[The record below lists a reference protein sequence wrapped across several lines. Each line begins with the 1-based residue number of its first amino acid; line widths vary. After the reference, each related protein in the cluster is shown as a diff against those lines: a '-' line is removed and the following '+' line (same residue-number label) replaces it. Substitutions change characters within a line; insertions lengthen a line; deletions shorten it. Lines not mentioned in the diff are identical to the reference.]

1 MFSSLIKNLSI
12 LKKFLFIN
20 LLIFI
25 FIGTLTIIYLNYV
38 QPNLIKKKTSLQ
50 IEVINNTINNLNRL
64 NIEFEKN
71 EVKKFLLSTRFLFQN
86 LDRVI
91 FFNESFH
98 STFLTCVFN
107 ISVPENQTS
116 AFTISAS
123 DPDGDSLTYSL
134 SGTDSALL
142 SVSSSGVVTFDTAPD
157 YENPSDSNADN
168 VYGVTATV
176 SDGSLTDSESFMI
189 TVTNDTSDDVTT
201 EGYDGTL
208 VAAGPVQGATIC
220 IQVNTGTCTG
230 AQFTTT
236 SAQDGTF
243 SLTVDSGTTGV
254 LRGEGGFDPVT
265 NLQFGEGDSLALGQ
279 PVTDQNV
286 VISAISEIMNEYNST
301 DYDSFKTKLGIDPSF
316 MIRFDN
322 PFSNLDNAANNK
334 AAVINTQLVVLGK
347 VLEAI
352 HTTTSGSVGNRVS
365 DAIINR
371 STTET
376 SLGDTTFIKDLLTNY
391 DADFS
396 PSSQQLIDLS
406 SGISAYMQKINANSS
421 NSHSHFMQVGVSE
434 LKTLMSA
441 VMDGTASS
449 TELDKLV
456 FNTIDWINDDTSWS
470 GGTITDNESNL
481 NSMNYTLTNNG
492 SSNYIVDNINPS
504 DTEFIIYVKEGDVIK
519 FEATTAVTSGH
530 PFKMSTVQNATTS
543 DSGEI
548 GTAEGW
554 NQDTMTLTVSS
565 STPETL
571 YPYCDFHSGMY
582 SQGKIVKVSSYTQS
596 NIDITSATG
605 ALQVKG
611 TVATGPFKGA
621 SGYTYK
627 VYLNSQG
634 GTEHTHTFHE
644 YPGLTFYMPSD
655 QGYHG
660 SETSSSDAPFKAKS
674 HYAGDDNVSE
684 DY

>member
-1 MFSSLIKNLSI
+1 MKSLN
-12 LKKFLFIN
+12 
-20 LLIFI
+20 
-25 FIGTLTIIYLNYV
+25 
-38 QPNLIKKKTSLQ
+38 
-50 IEVINNTINNLNRL
+50 
-64 NIEFEKN
+64 
-71 EVKKFLLSTRFLFQN
+71 
-86 LDRVI
+86 RVI
-91 FFNESFH
+91 FLFSLFVIASCGGGGGGGGGGGDGYGSSSGNMNGAPNITNTSFD
-98 STFLTCVFN
+98 
-107 ISVPENQTS
+107 ISVQENQTT
-116 AFTISAS
+116 AFTVTAS
-123 DPDGDSLTYSL
+123 DPDGDTITFSL
-134 SGTDSALL
+134 SGTDASLL
-142 SVSSSGVVTFDTAPD
+142 SITSSGVVTFNSAPD
-157 YENPSDSNADN
+157 YEAPSDANGDN
-168 VYGVTATV
+168 VYEISATV
-176 SDGSLTDSESFMI
+176 SDGSLTDSENFRI
-189 TVTNDTSDDVTT
+189 TVTNDTSDDVTA
-201 EGYDGTL
+201 EGYNGTA
-208 VAAGPVQGATIC
+208 VGAGPIQGATIC
-220 IQVNTGTCTG
+220 IEVNAGTCSG

-236 SAQDGTF
+236 SSQDGTF

-265 NLQFGEGDSLALGQ
+265 NLQFGEGESLALGQ

-286 VISAISEIMNEYNST
+286 VISVISEFMNEGTTTNYNA
-301 DYDSFKTKLGIDPSF
+301 YKTSLGIDSSF

-322 PFSNLDNAANNK
+322 PFSNLDNAVYNK
-334 AAVINTQLVVLGK
+334 VAVINTQLAVLGK

-352 HTTTSGSVGNRVS
+352 HTINEGSGARSKVS
-365 DAIINR
+365 NAILAR
-371 STTET
+371 SGTET
-376 SLGDTTFIKDLLTNY
+376 SLGDTTFIKDFLTNY
-391 DADFS
+391 DSDFS

-421 NSHSHFMQVGVSE
+421 NSHSYFLQVGVSE
-434 LKTLMSA
+434 LATLMSA
-441 VMDGTASS
+441 VMSGTASS

-456 FNTIDWINDDTSWS
+456 FNTIDWINEDTAWS
-470 GGTITDNESNL
+470 GGTITDNESKL
-481 NSMNYTLTNNG
+481 NQMNYNLSNNG
-492 SSNYIVDNINPS
+492 SSNYVVDNINPS

-530 PFKMSTVQNATTS
+530 PFKMSTVQNATSS
-543 DSGEI
+543 DSGQI

-634 GTEHTHTFHE
+634 GSEHTHTFHE
-644 YPGLTFYMPSD
+644 YPGLTFYMPAD

-674 HYAGDDNVSE
+674 HYAGDDNISE

>member
-1 MFSSLIKNLSI
+1 M
-12 LKKFLFIN
+12 
-20 LLIFI
+20 
-25 FIGTLTIIYLNYV
+25 
-38 QPNLIKKKTSLQ
+38 
-50 IEVINNTINNLNRL
+50 NTLNR
-64 NIEFEKN
+64 
-71 EVKKFLLSTRFLFQN
+71 VVLLVSFF
-86 LDRVI
+86 VI
-91 FFNESFH
+91 ASCGGGGGGGGYGDSYTPPAQTNGAP
-98 STFLTCVFN
+98 TITNTVFN
-107 ISVPENQTS
+107 ISVQENQTS

-142 SVSSSGVVTFDTAPD
+142 SVSSSGVVTFNTAPD
-157 YENPSDSNADN
+157 YENPSDSNGDN
-168 VYGVTATV
+168 VYMVTVNV
-176 SDGSLTDSESFMI
+176 SDGTASTSADFSV
-189 TVTNDTSDDVTT
+189 TVTNDPSDDVTT
-201 EGYDGTL
+201 EGFNGTL
-208 VAAGPVQGATIC
+208 VAAGPVQGATVC
-220 IQVNTGTCTG
+220 IQVNTGTCSG

-301 DYDSFKTKLGIDPSF
+301 DYDAFKTKLGIDPSF

-365 DAIINR
+365 DAIINK

-434 LKTLMSA
+434 LSTLMSA
-441 VMDGTASS
+441 VMSGTASS

-456 FNTIDWINDDTSWS
+456 FNTIDWINDDTSWN

-481 NSMNYTLTNNG
+481 NEMNYTLSNNG
-492 SSNYIVDNINPS
+492 TSNYVVDNINPS
-504 DTEFIIYVKEGDVIK
+504 NTEFIIYVKEGDVIK

-530 PFKMSTVQNATTS
+530 PFKMSTVQNATSS
-543 DSGEI
+543 DSGQI

-582 SQGKIVKVSSYTQS
+582 SQGKIVKVSSYTQA
-596 NIDITSATG
+596 NIDITSVTG

-621 SGYTYK
+621 SGYT
-627 VYLNSQG
+627 LSLI
-634 GTEHTHTFHE
+634 HI
-644 YPGLTFYMPSD
+644 
-655 QGYHG
+655 
-660 SETSSSDAPFKAKS
+660 
-674 HYAGDDNVSE
+674 
-684 DY
+684 

>member
-1 MFSSLIKNLSI
+1 M
-12 LKKFLFIN
+12 
-20 LLIFI
+20 
-25 FIGTLTIIYLNYV
+25 
-38 QPNLIKKKTSLQ
+38 
-50 IEVINNTINNLNRL
+50 NTLNR
-64 NIEFEKN
+64 
-71 EVKKFLLSTRFLFQN
+71 VVLLVSFF
-86 LDRVI
+86 VI
-91 FFNESFH
+91 ASCGGGGGGGGSEDPYTPPTPTNSAP
-98 STFLTCVFN
+98 TITNTVFN
-107 ISVPENQTS
+107 ISVAENQTS

-123 DPDGDSLTYSL
+123 DSDGDTLTYSL
-134 SGTDSALL
+134 SGTDSALM
-142 SVSSSGVVTFDTAPD
+142 SVSSSGVVTFNTAPD
-157 YENPSDSNADN
+157 FENPSDSNADN
-168 VYGVTATV
+168 VYEVTATV
-176 SDGSLTDSESFMI
+176 SDGSLTDSENFMV

-201 EGYDGTL
+201 EGFNGTL
-208 VAAGPVQGATIC
+208 VAAGPIQGATVC
-220 IQVNTGTCTG
+220 IQVNTGNCTG

-236 SAQDGTF
+236 TAQDGTF

-286 VISAISEIMNEYNST
+286 VISVISEFMNEGTTTN
-301 DYDSFKTKLGIDPSF
+301 YDAFKTSLGIDPSF

-322 PFSNLDNAANNK
+322 PFSNLDNAINNK
-334 AAVINTQLVVLGK
+334 AAVVNTQLFVLGK
-347 VLEAI
+347 VLESI
-352 HTTTSGSVGNRVS
+352 HTINSGSGARFKVS
-365 DAIINR
+365 NAILAR
-371 STTET
+371 SGTET

-421 NSHSHFMQVGVSE
+421 NSHSHFLQVGVSE
-434 LKTLMSA
+434 LSTLMSA
-441 VMDGTASS
+441 VMSGTASS

-481 NSMNYTLTNNG
+481 NAMNYTLTNNG

-530 PFKMSTVQNATTS
+530 PFKMSTVQNATST

-565 STPETL
+565 STPDTL

-582 SQGKIVKVSSYTQS
+582 SQGKIVKVSSYTQA
-596 NIDITSATG
+596 NIDITSVTS

-634 GTEHTHTFHE
+634 GSEHTHTFHE
-644 YPGLTFYMPSD
+644 YPGLTFYMPAD

-660 SETSSSDAPFKAKS
+660 SETSSSDTPFKAKS
-674 HYAGDDNVSE
+674 HYATSGDDSIS
-684 DY
+684 DSY

>member
-1 MFSSLIKNLSI
+1 M
-12 LKKFLFIN
+12 
-20 LLIFI
+20 
-25 FIGTLTIIYLNYV
+25 
-38 QPNLIKKKTSLQ
+38 
-50 IEVINNTINNLNRL
+50 E
-64 NIEFEKN
+64 
-71 EVKKFLLSTRFLFQN
+71 
-86 LDRVI
+86 
-91 FFNESFH
+91 
-98 STFLTCVFN
+98 
-107 ISVPENQTS
+107 
-116 AFTISAS
+116 
-123 DPDGDSLTYSL
+123 
-134 SGTDSALL
+134 
-142 SVSSSGVVTFDTAPD
+142 GVVTFNNAPD
-157 YENPSDSNADN
+157 FENPSDSNSDN
-168 VYGVTATV
+168 VYEITANV
-176 SDGSLTDSESFMI
+176 SDGSLSDSADFMI
-189 TVTNDTSDDVTT
+189 TVTNDTSDDSTT
-201 EGYDGTL
+201 EGFNGTIA
-208 VAAGPVQGATIC
+208 AAGPVQGATIC
-220 IQVNTGTCTG
+220 IEVNAGTCTG

-279 PVTDQNV
+279 PVTDQSV
-286 VISAISEIMNEYNST
+286 VISAISQLMNEDNST
-301 DYDSFKTKLGIDPSF
+301 DYDSFKTKLGIDSSF

-322 PFSNLDNAANNK
+322 PFSNLDNSANNK
-334 AAVINTQLVVLGK
+334 AAVINTQLVVLGEI
-347 VLEAI
+347 LEEI
-352 HTTTSGSVGNRVS
+352 HTVSTGSLGNRVA
-365 DAIINR
+365 DAIIGR

-391 DADFS
+391 DTEFK

-421 NSHSHFMQVGVSE
+421 NSHSHFLQVGVSE

-565 STPETL
+565 STPETI

-582 SQGKIVKVSSYTQS
+582 SQGKIVKVTSYTQAD
-596 NIDITSATG
+596 IDITSVTS

-634 GTEHTHTFHE
+634 GSEHTHTFHE
-644 YPGLTFYMPSD
+644 YPGLTFYMPAD

-660 SETSSSDAPFKAKS
+660 SETSSSDTPFKAKS
-674 HYAGDDNVSE
+674 HYATSGDDSIS
-684 DY
+684 DSY

>member
-1 MFSSLIKNLSI
+1 M
-12 LKKFLFIN
+12 
-20 LLIFI
+20 
-25 FIGTLTIIYLNYV
+25 
-38 QPNLIKKKTSLQ
+38 
-50 IEVINNTINNLNRL
+50 NTLNR
-64 NIEFEKN
+64 
-71 EVKKFLLSTRFLFQN
+71 VVLLTSFF
-86 LDRVI
+86 VI
-91 FFNESFH
+91 ASCGGGGGGGGGSEDPYTPPTPTNSAP
-98 STFLTCVFN
+98 TITNTVFN
-107 ISVPENQTS
+107 ISVAENQTS
-116 AFTISAS
+116 AFTVSAS
-123 DPDGDSLTYSL
+123 DSDGDTLTYSL
-134 SGTDSALL
+134 SGTDSALM
-142 SVSSSGVVTFDTAPD
+142 SVSSSGVVTFNTAPD
-157 YENPSDSNADN
+157 FENPSDSNADN
-168 VYGVTATV
+168 VYEVTATV
-176 SDGSLTDSESFMI
+176 SDGSLTDSENFMV

-201 EGYDGTL
+201 EGFNGTL
-208 VAAGPVQGATIC
+208 VAAGPVQGATVC
-220 IQVNTGTCTG
+220 IQVNTGNCTG
-230 AQFTTT
+230 AQYTTT
-236 SAQDGTF
+236 TAQDGTF

-279 PVTDQNV
+279 PVTDQSV
-286 VISAISEIMNEYNST
+286 VISAISQLMNEDNST
-301 DYDSFKTKLGIDPSF
+301 DYDSFKTKLGIDSSF

-334 AAVINTQLVVLGK
+334 AAVINTQLVVLGEI
-347 VLEAI
+347 LEEI
-352 HTTTSGSVGNRVS
+352 HTVSTGSLGNRVA
-365 DAIINR
+365 DAIIGR

-391 DADFS
+391 DTEFT

-421 NSHSHFMQVGVSE
+421 NSHSHFLQVGVSE

-565 STPETL
+565 STPETI

-582 SQGKIVKVSSYTQS
+582 SQGKIVKVTSYTQA
-596 NIDITSATG
+596 NIDITSVTS

-634 GTEHTHTFHE
+634 GSEHTHTFHE
-644 YPGLTFYMPSD
+644 YPGLTFYMPAD

-660 SETSSSDAPFKAKS
+660 SETSSSDTPFKAKS
-674 HYAGDDNVSE
+674 HYATSGDDSIS
-684 DY
+684 DSY

>member
-1 MFSSLIKNLSI
+1 MKSLN
-12 LKKFLFIN
+12 
-20 LLIFI
+20 
-25 FIGTLTIIYLNYV
+25 
-38 QPNLIKKKTSLQ
+38 
-50 IEVINNTINNLNRL
+50 
-64 NIEFEKN
+64 
-71 EVKKFLLSTRFLFQN
+71 
-86 LDRVI
+86 RVI
-91 FFNESFH
+91 FLFSLFVIASCGGGGGGGGGGGDGYGSSSGNMNGAPNITNTSFD
-98 STFLTCVFN
+98 
-107 ISVPENQTS
+107 ISVQENQTT
-116 AFTISAS
+116 AFTVTAS
-123 DPDGDSLTYSL
+123 DPDGDTITFSL
-134 SGTDSALL
+134 SGTDASLL
-142 SVSSSGVVTFDTAPD
+142 SITSSGVVTFNPAPD
-157 YENPSDSNADN
+157 YEAPSDANGDN
-168 VYGVTATV
+168 VYEISATV
-176 SDGSLTDSESFMI
+176 SDGSLTDSENFRI
-189 TVTNDTSDDVTT
+189 TVTNDTSDDVTA
-201 EGYDGTL
+201 EGYNGTA
-208 VAAGPVQGATIC
+208 VGAGPIQGATIC
-220 IQVNTGTCTG
+220 IEVNAGTCSG

-236 SAQDGTF
+236 SSQDGTF

-265 NLQFGEGDSLALGQ
+265 NLQFGEGESLALGQ

-286 VISAISEIMNEYNST
+286 VISVISEFMNEGTTTNYNA
-301 DYDSFKTKLGIDPSF
+301 YKTSLGIDSSF

-322 PFSNLDNAANNK
+322 PFSNLDNAVYNK
-334 AAVINTQLVVLGK
+334 VAVINTQLAVLGK

-352 HTTTSGSVGNRVS
+352 HTINEGSGARSKVS
-365 DAIINR
+365 NAILAR
-371 STTET
+371 SGTET
-376 SLGDTTFIKDLLTNY
+376 SLGDTTFIKDFLTNY
-391 DADFS
+391 DSDFS

-421 NSHSHFMQVGVSE
+421 NSHSHFLQVGVSE
-434 LKTLMSA
+434 LATLMSA
-441 VMDGTASS
+441 VMSGTASS

-456 FNTIDWINDDTSWS
+456 FNTIDWINEDTAWS
-470 GGTITDNESNL
+470 GGTITDNESKL
-481 NSMNYTLTNNG
+481 NQMNYTLSNNG
-492 SSNYIVDNINPS
+492 SSNYVVDNINPS

-530 PFKMSTVQNATTS
+530 PFKMSTVQNATSS
-543 DSGEI
+543 DSGQI

-634 GTEHTHTFHE
+634 GSEHTHTFHE
-644 YPGLTFYMPSD
+644 YPGLTFYMPAD

-674 HYAGDDNVSE
+674 HYAGDDNISE

>member
-1 MFSSLIKNLSI
+1 M
-12 LKKFLFIN
+12 
-20 LLIFI
+20 
-25 FIGTLTIIYLNYV
+25 
-38 QPNLIKKKTSLQ
+38 
-50 IEVINNTINNLNRL
+50 NTLNR
-64 NIEFEKN
+64 
-71 EVKKFLLSTRFLFQN
+71 VVLLVSFF
-86 LDRVI
+86 VI
-91 FFNESFH
+91 ASCGGGGGGGGYGDSYTPPAQTNGAP
-98 STFLTCVFN
+98 TITNTVFN
-107 ISVPENQTS
+107 ISVQENQTS

-134 SGTDSALL
+134 SGTDSALF
-142 SVSSSGVVTFDTAPD
+142 SVSSSGVVTFNTAPD
-157 YENPSDSNADN
+157 YENPSDSNSDN

-208 VAAGPVQGATIC
+208 VAAGPVQGATVC

-236 SAQDGTF
+236 STQDGTF

-265 NLQFGEGDSLALGQ
+265 NLQFGEGDSFALGQ

-301 DYDSFKTKLGIDPSF
+301 DYDAFKTKLGIDPSF

-365 DAIINR
+365 DAIINK

-421 NSHSHFMQVGVSE
+421 NSHSHFMQVGMSE
-434 LKTLMSA
+434 LSTLMSA
-441 VMDGTASS
+441 VMSGTASS

-456 FNTIDWINDDTSWS
+456 FNTIDWINDDTSWN

-481 NSMNYTLTNNG
+481 NEMNYTLSNNG
-492 SSNYIVDNINPS
+492 SSNYVVDNINPS
-504 DTEFIIYVKEGDVIK
+504 NTEFIIYVKEGDVIK

-530 PFKMSTVQNATTS
+530 PFKMSTVQNATSS
-543 DSGEI
+543 DSGQI
-548 GTAEGW
+548 GAAEGW

-582 SQGKIVKVSSYTQS
+582 SQGKIVKVSSYTQA
-596 NIDITSATG
+596 NIDITSVTG

-634 GTEHTHTFHE
+634 GSEHTHTFHE
-644 YPGLTFYMPSD
+644 YPGLTFYMPAD

-660 SETSSSDAPFKAKS
+660 SETSSSDTPFKAKS
-674 HYAGDDNVSE
+674 HYATSGDNSISDG
-684 DY
+684 Y

>member
-1 MFSSLIKNLSI
+1 M
-12 LKKFLFIN
+12 
-20 LLIFI
+20 
-25 FIGTLTIIYLNYV
+25 
-38 QPNLIKKKTSLQ
+38 
-50 IEVINNTINNLNRL
+50 NTLNR
-64 NIEFEKN
+64 
-71 EVKKFLLSTRFLFQN
+71 VVLLASFF
-86 LDRVI
+86 VI
-91 FFNESFH
+91 ASCGGGGGGGGGSEDPYTPPAPTNSAP
-98 STFLTCVFN
+98 TITNTVFN
-107 ISVPENQTS
+107 ISVAENQTS

-123 DPDGDSLTYSL
+123 DSDGDTLTYSL
-134 SGTDSALL
+134 SGTDSALM
-142 SVSSSGVVTFDTAPD
+142 SVSSSGVVTFNTAPD
-157 YENPSDSNADN
+157 YENPSDSNSDN
-168 VYGVTATV
+168 IYEVTATV
-176 SDGSLTDSESFMI
+176 SDGSLTDSENFMV

-201 EGYDGTL
+201 EGYNGTA
-208 VAAGPVQGATIC
+208 VGAGPIQGATVC
-220 IQVNTGTCTG
+220 IEVNAGTCSG

-236 SAQDGTF
+236 TAQDGTF

-265 NLQFGEGDSLALGQ
+265 NLQFGEGESLALGQ

-286 VISAISEIMNEYNST
+286 VISVISEFMNEGSTTNYNA
-301 DYDSFKTKLGIDPSF
+301 YKTNLGIDSSF

-322 PFSNLDNAANNK
+322 PFSNLDNAAYNK
-334 AAVINTQLVVLGK
+334 VAVINTQLAVLGK

-352 HTTTSGSVGNRVS
+352 HTINEGSGPRFKVS
-365 DAIINR
+365 NAILAR
-371 STTET
+371 SGTET
-376 SLGDTTFIKDLLTNY
+376 SLGDTTFIKDFLTNY
-391 DADFS
+391 DSDFS

-421 NSHSHFMQVGVSE
+421 NSHSHFLQVGVSE
-434 LKTLMSA
+434 LSTLMGA
-441 VMDGTASS
+441 VMSGTATS

-456 FNTIDWINDDTSWS
+456 FNTIDWINEDTAWS
-470 GGTITDNESNL
+470 GGTITDNESKL
-481 NSMNYTLTNNG
+481 NQMNYTLSNNG
-492 SSNYIVDNINPS
+492 SSNYVVDNINPS

-519 FEATTAVTSGH
+519 FEAATTVTSNH
-530 PFKMSTVQNATTS
+530 PFKMSTVQNATSS

-565 STPETL
+565 STPETI

-582 SQGKIVKVSSYTQS
+582 SRGKIVKVSSFTQS
-596 NIDITSATG
+596 NIDVTSATG

-634 GTEHTHTFHE
+634 GSEHTHTFYE
-644 YPGLTFYMPSD
+644 YPGITFYMPAD

-660 SETSSSDAPFKAKS
+660 SESSSSDTPFKAKS
-674 HYAGDDNVSE
+674 HYTSSSSDDTTSDN
-684 DY
+684 Y